1 MVFQV
6 AGSVAILILV
16 VLSLLILNRFLHHQI
31 KSLSRSNQN
40 LIVLLRIQN
49 QSLLQ
54 ENQRLVNL
62 VVSTELSTFNSL
74 EVQRKTFNGPLEENS
89 PSGTDLD
96 EYKRWMDNG
105 DRQSVV

>member
-1 MVFQV
+1 M
-6 AGSVAILILV
+6 
-16 VLSLLILNRFLHHQI
+16 
-31 KSLSRSNQN
+31 
-40 LIVLLRIQN
+40 
-49 QSLLQ
+49 
-54 ENQRLVNL
+54 VNL

-105 DRQSVV
+105 GKGVGDIIYDDPDDQLDAAEFERLRSGDATD